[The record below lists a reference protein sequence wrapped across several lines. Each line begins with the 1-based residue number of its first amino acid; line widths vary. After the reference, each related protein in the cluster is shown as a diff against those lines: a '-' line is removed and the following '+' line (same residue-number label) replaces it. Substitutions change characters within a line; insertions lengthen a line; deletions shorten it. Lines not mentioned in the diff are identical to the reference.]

1 MDRFPP
7 HAHAHAPHARAAMEG
22 LDGSLIRAV
31 SSEGAGLSGVIPLWF
46 GEPDEVTPGFIRD
59 AAKRALDEG
68 QTFYNSN
75 FGIDP
80 LRAAITTYQSGLGRG
95 SAFERICVTA
105 SGVNAVML
113 VCQALLDPGDRVVLP
128 EPYWPNLAGIPRVL
142 GAEIVTVPLSLGAGS
157 AWLDAGAAWSIDM
170 DALLAA
176 LTPGTRM
183 VILNA
188 PANPTGWMLSRAD
201 QEILLAHCRRHGIW
215 ILADDVYERLV
226 YDGQASPSFLDI
238 ADPED
243 RVVGINSFSK
253 SWAMTGWR
261 LGWIT
266 APVALMAALGKLSEF
281 NVSCSPPFIQAAG
294 IVALEQGEAFVAATA
309 LRYRQMRDLACARLG
324 AIPGV
329 SVPVPGGAMYCFF
342 AVSGCNDSVALARAL
357 LHQARVGLAPGRA
370 FGATGEGCLRL
381 CFAVGRDR
389 LEEACARIADHLTQ
403 SDVIRS
409 GHG

>member
-1 MDRFPP
+1 
-7 HAHAHAPHARAAMEG
+7 MEG
-22 LDGSLIRAV
+22 LEGSLIRAV
-31 SSEGAGLSGVIPLWF
+31 SAEGAGLPDVIPLWF

-75 FGIDP
+75 FGIAA
-80 LRAAITTYQSGLGRG
+80 LREAIAAYQAGLGRG
-95 SAFERICVTA
+95 AGFERICVTA

-113 VCQALLDPGDRVVLP
+113 VCQALLEPGDRVVLP
-128 EPYWPNLAGIPRVL
+128 EPYWPNLAGIPRVM
-142 GAEIVTVPLSLGAGS
+142 GAEIVTVPLQ
-157 AWLDAGAAWSIDM
+157 LDAGATWSIDM

-176 LTPGTRM
+176 LSPGTRM

-188 PANPTGWMLSRAD
+188 PANPTGWMLTRCE
-201 QEILLAHCRRHGIW
+201 QETLLAHCRRHGIW

-226 YDGQASPSFLDI
+226 FEGSASPSFLDI
-238 ADPED
+238 ATPED

-261 LGWIT
+261 LGWVT
-266 APVALMAALGKLSEF
+266 APVPLMAALGKISEF
-281 NVSCSPPFIQAAG
+281 NVSCAPPFVQHAG
-294 IVALEQGEAFVAATA
+294 IAAIEGGEPFIAASVA
-309 LRYRQMRDLACARLG
+309 RYRAMRDLACARLG

-342 AVSGCNDSVALARAL
+342 AVAGCTDSVALARRL
-357 LHQARVGLAPGRA
+357 LHEARVGLAPGLA
-370 FGATGEGCLRL
+370 FGASGEGCLRL

-389 LEEACARIADHLTQ
+389 LEQACERIEDHLG
-403 SDVIRS
+403 RL

>member
-1 MDRFPP
+1 MDQQIGFPP
-7 HAHAHAPHARAAMEG
+7 LARASMEG
-22 LDGSLIRAV
+22 LQGSLIRSVFA
-31 SSEGAGLSGVIPLWF
+31 EGAGVPGVIPLWF

-59 AAKRALDEG
+59 VAKRALDDG

-80 LRAAITTYQSGLGRG
+80 LRAAIAAYQAGLGRASG
-95 SAFERICVTA
+95 FERICVTA
-105 SGVNAVML
+105 SGVNAIML

-142 GAEIVTVPLSLGAGS
+142 GAEVVTVKLS
-157 AWLDAGAAWSIDM
+157 LDAGAAWSIDM

-183 VILNA
+183 VMLNA
-188 PANPTGWMLSRAD
+188 PANPTGWMLSRAE
-201 QEILLAHCRRHGIW
+201 QEILLAHCRQHGIW

-226 YDGQASPSFLDI
+226 FEGRASSSFLDI
-238 ADPED
+238 AGPDD

-266 APVALMAALGKLSEF
+266 APTSLMPALGKISEF
-281 NVSCSPPFIQAAG
+281 NVSCAPPFVQLAG
-294 IVALEQGEAFVAATA
+294 IAALEQGEDFITTTVA
-309 LRYRQMRDLACARLG
+309 RYRELRDLACARLG

-342 AVSGCNDSVALARAL
+342 AVVGCTDSVSLASRL
-357 LHQARVGLAPGRA
+357 VHEARVGLAPGLA
-370 FGATGEGCLRL
+370 FGAAGEGCLRL
-381 CFAVGRDR
+381 CFAVGRER
-389 LEEACARIADHLTQ
+389 LQEACARIEGYLTT
-403 SDVIRS
+403 SR
-409 GHG
+409 GRG

>member
-1 MDRFPP
+1 MDQQTGFPP
-7 HAHAHAPHARAAMEG
+7 LARAAMEG

-31 SSEGAGLSGVIPLWF
+31 FAEGAGLADVIPLWF
-46 GEPDEVTPGFIRD
+46 GEPDEVTPGFIRE

-80 LRAAITTYQSGLGRG
+80 LRAAIASYQSGLGRR

-105 SGVNAVML
+105 SGVNAIML
-113 VCQALLDPGDRVVLP
+113 ACQALLDPGDRVVLP
-128 EPYWPNLAGIPRVL
+128 EPFWPNLAGIPRVI
-142 GAEIVTVPLSLGAGS
+142 GAEVVTVPLG
-157 AWLDAGAAWSIDM
+157 LDAGSWSIDM

-188 PANPTGWMLSRAD
+188 PANPTGWMLSRAE

-215 ILADDVYERLV
+215 ILADDVYERV
-226 YDGQASPSFLDI
+226 VFEGRASPSFLDI
-238 ADPED
+238 AAPED
-243 RVVGINSFSK
+243 RVIEINSFSK

-266 APVALMAALGKLSEF
+266 APAPLMTALGKINEF
-281 NVSCSPPFIQAAG
+281 NVSCSPPFVQLAG
-294 IVALEQGEAFVAATA
+294 IVALQQGEAFIAGTMA
-309 LRYRQMRDLACARLG
+309 RYREMRDLAASRLG

-329 SVPVPGGAMYCFF
+329 SVPVPGGAMYSFF
-342 AVSGCNDSVALARAL
+342 AVEGCTDSVALARAL
-357 LHQARVGLAPGRA
+357 LHEARVGLAPGRA
-370 FGATGEGCLRL
+370 FGAAGEGCLRL
-381 CFAVGRDR
+381 CFAVGRER
-389 LEEACARIADHLTQ
+389 LEEACARIAAYLTRARH
-403 SDVIRS
+403 D
-409 GHG
+409 

>member
-1 MDRFPP
+1 MSPDRPALAP
-7 HAHAHAPHARAAMEG
+7 SAHATTARPAMEG
-22 LDGSLIRAV
+22 LEGSLIRVV
-31 SSEGAGLSGVIPLWF
+31 SAEGAGLSDVIPLWF

-75 FGIDP
+75 FGIAP
-80 LRAAITTYQSGLGRG
+80 LREAITTYQAGLGRG
-95 SAFERICVTA
+95 AAFERICVTA

-113 VCQALLDPGDRVVLP
+113 VCQALLEPGDRVVLP
-128 EPYWPNLAGIPRVL
+128 EPSWPNLAGIPRVL
-142 GAEIVTVPLSLGAGS
+142 GAEIVTVPLQ
-157 AWLDAGAAWSIDM
+157 LDAGATWSIDM

-176 LTPGTRM
+176 LSPGTRM

-188 PANPTGWMLSRAD
+188 PSNPTGWMLTRAE

-226 YDGQASPSFLDI
+226 FEGSASPSFLDI
-238 ADPED
+238 AAPED

-266 APVALMAALGKLSEF
+266 APVPLMAALGKISEF
-281 NVSCSPPFIQAAG
+281 NVSCAPPFVQHAG
-294 IVALEQGEAFVAATA
+294 IAALEGGERFIAASVA
-309 LRYRQMRDLACARLG
+309 RYRAMRDLACARLG

-329 SVPVPGGAMYCFF
+329 SVPVPRGAMYCFF
-342 AVSGCNDSVALARAL
+342 AVSGCTDSMALARRL
-357 LHQARVGLAPGRA
+357 LHEARVGLAPGLA
-370 FGATGEGCLRL
+370 FGSTGEGCLRL
-381 CFAVGRDR
+381 CFAVGRER
-389 LEEACARIADHLTQ
+389 LEQACARIESHLG
-403 SDVIRS
+403 RL

>member
-1 MDRFPP
+1 MDQQSGMPP
-7 HAHAHAPHARAAMEG
+7 LARSAMEG
-22 LDGSLIRAV
+22 LDGSLIRAIFA
-31 SSEGAGLSGVIPLWF
+31 EGAGLSGVIPLWF

-75 FGIDP
+75 YGIDP
-80 LRAAITTYQSGLGRG
+80 LRAAITSYQSGLGRR

-128 EPYWPNLAGIPRVL
+128 EPFWPNLGGIPRVM
-142 GAEIVTVPLSLGAGS
+142 GAEVATVPLELR
-157 AWLDAGAAWSIDM
+157 DAAWTIDM
-170 DALLAA
+170 DRLLAA

-188 PANPTGWMLSRAD
+188 PANPTGWMLSRE
-201 QEILLAHCRRHGIW
+201 QQRILLAHCRRHGIW
-215 ILADDVYERLV
+215 ILADDVYERV
-226 YDGQASPSFLDI
+226 VFDERASPSFLDI
-238 ADPED
+238 AEADD

-266 APVALMAALGKLSEF
+266 APASLMNALGKISEY
-281 NVSCSPPFIQAAG
+281 NVSCSPPFVQLAG
-294 IVALEQGEAFVAATA
+294 IAALEGGEDFIAATIG
-309 LRYRQMRDLACARLG
+309 RYREMRDLACARLG

-329 SVPVPGGAMYCFF
+329 SVPVPGGAMYSFF
-342 AVSGCNDSVALARAL
+342 AVEGCGDSVGLARAL
-357 LHQARVGLAPGRA
+357 LHEARVGLAPGLA
-370 FGATGEGCLRL
+370 FGPAGEGCLRL
-381 CFAVGRDR
+381 CFAVGRER
-389 LEEACARIADHLTQ
+389 LEEACARIATYLGGA
-403 SDVIRS
+403 

>member
-1 MDRFPP
+1 MDQQIGFPP
-7 HAHAHAPHARAAMEG
+7 LARASMEA

-31 SSEGAGLSGVIPLWF
+31 FAAGAGLSGVIPLWF

-59 AAKRALDEG
+59 VAKRALDDG
-68 QTFYNSN
+68 HTFYNSN
-75 FGIDP
+75 FGIEP
-80 LRAAITTYQSGLGRG
+80 LRAAISTYQAGLGRASG
-95 SAFERICVTA
+95 FDRICVTA

-128 EPYWPNLAGIPRVL
+128 EPFWPNLAGIPRVL
-142 GAEIVTVPLSLGAGS
+142 GAEVVTVPLSL
-157 AWLDAGAAWSIDM
+157 DAGAAWTIDM

-176 LTPGTRM
+176 LSPGTRM

-188 PANPTGWMLSRAD
+188 PANPTGWMLSRD
-201 QEILLAHCRRHGIW
+201 EQEILLAHCRRHGIW

-226 YDGQASPSFLDI
+226 FEGRASASFLDI
-238 ADPED
+238 AGPED

-266 APVALMAALGKLSEF
+266 APVSLMPVLGKISEF
-281 NVSCSPPFIQAAG
+281 NVSCAPPFVQLAG
-294 IVALEQGEAFVAATA
+294 IAALEHGEAFIAATVA
-309 LRYRQMRDLACARLG
+309 RYRLMRDLACARLG

-342 AVSGCNDSVALARAL
+342 AVSGCTDSVALASRL
-357 LHQARVGLAPGRA
+357 MHEARVGLAPGLA
-370 FGATGEGCLRL
+370 FGPAGEGCLRL
-381 CFAVGRDR
+381 CFAVGRER
-389 LEEACARIADHLTQ
+389 LEEACTRIEGYLTKNA
-403 SDVIRS
+403 
-409 GHG
+409 GG

>member
-1 MDRFPP
+1 MDQQTGFPP
-7 HAHAHAPHARAAMEG
+7 LARASMEA

-31 SSEGAGLSGVIPLWF
+31 SSAGAGLTGVIPLWF

-59 AAKRALDEG
+59 AAKRALDDG
-68 QTFYNSN
+68 HTFYNSN
-75 FGIDP
+75 FGIER
-80 LRAAITTYQSGLGRG
+80 LRAAISTYQAGLGRVSG
-95 SAFERICVTA
+95 LERICVTA

-142 GAEIVTVPLSLGAGS
+142 GAEVVTVPLG
-157 AWLDAGAAWSIDM
+157 LDAGAAWSIDM
-170 DALLAA
+170 DRLLAA
-176 LTPGTRM
+176 LSPGTRM

-188 PANPTGWMLSRAD
+188 PANPTGWMLSRHE

-226 YDGQASPSFLDI
+226 FEGRASASFLDI
-238 ADPED
+238 AGPED

-266 APVALMAALGKLSEF
+266 APVSLMPTLGKISEF
-281 NVSCSPPFIQAAG
+281 NVSCAPPFVQLAG
-294 IVALEQGEAFVAATA
+294 VAALEQGEDFIATTVA
-309 LRYRQMRDLACARLG
+309 RYRQMRDLACARLG

-342 AVSGCNDSVALARAL
+342 AVSGCTDSVALARRL
-357 LHQARVGLAPGRA
+357 MHKARVGLAPGLA
-370 FGATGEGCLRL
+370 FGAAGEGCLRL
-381 CFAVGRDR
+381 CFAVGRER
-389 LEEACARIADHLTQ
+389 LEEACARIAGTLT
-403 SDVIRS
+403 
-409 GHG
+409 GPGNG